1 MVLYIDSAFL
11 DDITNVARTVPLAGV
26 TTNPTILLAA
36 LERGQALTPL
46 SLLDKLLHVL
56 DGTIF
61 MQPGETE
68 EERMYRQALTYIEA
82 DPARVIPKIPMT
94 QTGMRVAR
102 KLKQQNHRI
111 AFTAVTS
118 VAQAYNAA
126 MVQADFIIPYYNRL
140 QRSGVD
146 AAERISQMAEL
157 LYNDRQS
164 TRILVASIKSPQ
176 EATDAL
182 LAGAHQPDHCTPG
195 IAGHGR

>member
-1 MVLYIDSAFL
+1 MALYIDSAFL

-36 LERGQALTPL
+36 LERGQTLTSL
-46 SLLDKLLHVL
+46 SLLNKLLHVL

-82 DPARVIPKIPMT
+82 DPARVIPKIPMM

-140 QRSGVD
+140 LRSGVD

-176 EATDAL
+176 ETI
-182 LAGAHQPDHCTPG
+182 AHFYC
-195 IAGHGR
+195 